1 MTRQEWLN
9 TLKKGDG
16 VIIQYLTG
24 EVKDAIVH
32 TTTDYTV
39 SVILNGNIRSYPYS
53 KKYLGFISAIFPIDS
68 FLMPKDKNQKITS
81 TPEEQLRFNL
91 KILLSSET
99 IPTKI
104 INAMILDLKKLNFW
118 KKPSD
123 FSKKEAEK
131 GNLKEGI

>member
-118 KKPSD
+118 KKPSH